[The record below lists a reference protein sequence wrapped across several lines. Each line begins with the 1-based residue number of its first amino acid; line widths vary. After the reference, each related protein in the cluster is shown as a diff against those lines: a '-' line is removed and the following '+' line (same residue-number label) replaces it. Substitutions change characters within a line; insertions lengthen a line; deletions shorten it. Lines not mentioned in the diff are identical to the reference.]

1 MYADCWQWGSD
12 GVSLV
17 TSDKRTLSDDDT
29 VSERTFRSL
38 GGASG
43 GYCRIAI
50 TDMRVPIRRFTVVDS
65 NARSRGQL
73 ASALEAAAVGDG
85 PPPLIPDALVV
96 EMMKAK
102 GSARAWA
109 KALGPHSEHFGMA
122 RPPGSVIRDEIE
134 GEMEPSLVNQS
145 GTAAVRRFVEDYRD
159 RGEAALDEQM
169 EGVEQALED
178 VRSSDT
184 MFNVGFIRE
193 VSQPALDDLV
203 SSLPSE
209 DVEVLRGSVR
219 RGVSD
224 DERWE
229 IKSRLVQHPTT
240 LECVAVQVAKDGAE
254 ERRLSDLV
262 RRPTL
267 TRAGALLT
275 LAEVAYLLEHQ
286 HVVRGLADKTLL
298 NDAVDGQGVLLS
310 AVCDDFLTEDTRS
323 KELHRLVRSGMG
335 LSPGRVSARLRPV
348 VG

>member
-1 MYADCWQWGSD
+1 MP
-12 GVSLV
+12 
-17 TSDKRTLSDDDT
+17 
-29 VSERTFRSL
+29 
-38 GGASG
+38 
-43 GYCRIAI
+43 
-50 TDMRVPIRRFTVVDS
+50 VPVRLFTVVDS

-73 ASALEAAAVGDG
+73 ISALEAAADGDG

-109 KALGPHSEHFGMA
+109 KALGLHSEHFGMA
-122 RPPGSVIRDEIE
+122 RPPGAVVRDEIE
-134 GEMEPSLVNQS
+134 GDLEPSLVNHP
-145 GTAAVRRFVEDYRD
+145 GTDAVRRFVEDYRD

-169 EGVEQALED
+169 EGVEEALAGL
-178 VRSSDT
+178 RSSDT

-193 VSQPALDDLV
+193 VSQPAIDDIV
-203 SSLPSE
+203 GSLPPT
-209 DVEVLRGSVR
+209 DVEALRGSVR

-229 IKSRLVQHPTT
+229 IKSRLVMHPAT
-240 LECVAVQVAKDGAE
+240 LENVAVHVTEDRTD
-254 ERRLSDLV
+254 ERRLADLV

-275 LAEVAYLLEHQ
+275 LSEVVHAVEHER
-286 HVVRGLADKTLL
+286 VVRGLHEKTLV

-310 AVCDDFLTEDTRS
+310 AVCEDFLTKDNRS
-323 KELHRLVRSGMG
+323 KELHRLVRFGMG
-335 LSPGRVSARLRPV
+335 LPPGRVSARLRPV